1 MDSEVT
7 VVRLYL
13 SETDHGRHKALV
25 SDILKLLHDQH
36 RVKGV
41 TVFRGIAGFGEG
53 GEVRAAD
60 ILTSL
65 VDLPLVIEFFDAPSA
80 VEAVLPLLKNLVPQN
95 HVVSWKANS
104 R

>member
-1 MDSEVT
+1 MDSDVT
-7 VVRLYL
+7 VARLYL
-13 SETDHGRHKALV
+13 SETDHGRHKALMNE
-25 SDILKLLHDQH
+25 IMKLLHGQH

-65 VDLPLVIEFFDAPSA
+65 VDLPLVIEFFDTPAA
-80 VEAVLPLLKNLVPQN
+80 VEAVLPALKQIVPAG
-95 HVVSWKANS
+95 HIVCWTASS